1 MEILLQQNYH
11 TIITDIQQQLDS
23 KEAQITNLSEQT
35 QRNGANMQAQEA
47 EIQEL
52 RMKVQTQRVEIQ
64 ALQAE
69 LQEKSKDLQNKTRD
83 LQDKTKDLQDKTKD
97 LQDKT
102 NEFLEQRLQMQKE
115 LNDKTVG
122 LANCI
127 KEIESIKTNLAA
139 NQEKL
144 QATMTLP
151 YSQNNSEKGH
161 KLNGDSQLI
170 GSSNNANEAEE
181 VLPYIPITST
191 NKMVRLI
198 LDFLLLAIWCI
209 QNSMK
214 IFTV

>member
-23 KEAQITNLSEQT
+23 KEAQITNLSEQI
-35 QRNGANMQAQEA
+35 QQNSANMQAQEV

-52 RMKVQTQRVEIQ
+52 RVEAQTQRVEIQ

-69 LQEKSKDLQNKTRD
+69 LQEKSKDLQ
-83 LQDKTKDLQDKTKD
+83 DKTKDLQEKTKD

-102 NEFLEQRLQMQKE
+102 NELLEQRLQMQKE
-115 LNDKTVG
+115 LNEKTVG

-144 QATMTLP
+144 QGTMTLP
-151 YSQNNSEKGH
+151 QSQNNYNSEKGH
-161 KLNGDSQLI
+161 KFNRDSQLL
-170 GSSNNANEAEE
+170 GSSNANEAEE
-181 VLPYIPITST
+181 VLPYIPISST
-191 NKMVRLI
+191 NKLVRQI
-198 LDFLLLAIWCI
+198 LNRISVSMYLRPLFLRITNL
-209 QNSMK
+209 
-214 IFTV
+214 